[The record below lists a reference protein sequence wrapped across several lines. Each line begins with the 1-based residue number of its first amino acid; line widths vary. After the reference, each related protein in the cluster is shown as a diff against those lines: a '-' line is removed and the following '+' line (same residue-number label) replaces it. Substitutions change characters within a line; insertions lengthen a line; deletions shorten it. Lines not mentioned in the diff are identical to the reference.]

1 MPPPSQLKRNQI
13 TTVGRLLMVIVALF
27 GSASLAQTLSD
38 AEIEAAINRGRST
51 PPKVLW
57 QELRKKETLITRG
70 DFGKPVELRVAFLT
84 DSDRIAI
91 QVLYAQHE
99 LREFSVEDAK
109 KQLGM
114 TQVLLE
120 AKCGN
125 MGGTAA
131 LQNWT
136 VQGRVHMV
144 LKIAGKI
151 IQPSQKQDEGFSGGW
166 ATSSV
171 LAWFIFPKLPEDVRS
186 VTVAVIPGAGKTKE
200 KEVTIR

>member
-27 GSASLAQTLSD
+27 GSASLAQTLCD
-38 AEIEAAINRGRST
+38 AEIQAAINRGRST

-99 LREFSVEDAK
+99 LREFSVDDAK
-109 KQLGM
+109 KQLLRRHDVGQIARSAQSRQN
-114 TQVLLE
+114 TWRFRVVNTESRLE
-120 AKCGN
+120 AE
-125 MGGTAA
+125 
-131 LQNWT
+131 Q
-136 VQGRVHMV
+136 
-144 LKIAGKI
+144 
-151 IQPSQKQDEGFSGGW
+151 
-166 ATSSV
+166 
-171 LAWFIFPKLPEDVRS
+171 LPEA
-186 VTVAVIPGAGKTKE
+186 TFVARLRIWEVEPDLPE
-200 KEVTIR
+200 KNAVVCRNIRTGTNSD